1 MDGALAQHALH
12 RPGPRTA
19 QEYLG
24 FVESVHDLE
33 RCAQA
38 DSESRGTGC
47 VLISKYPILRSSHHL
62 LPSPHGELAP
72 AIHAT
77 LDVYGVEVDVV
88 VAHNGQEED
97 PLDRELQSKELG
109 RIMGSRWPTP
119 TIFLGEP

>member
-1 MDGALAQHALH
+1 M
-12 RPGPRTA
+12 
-19 QEYLG
+19 
-24 FVESVHDLE
+24 LE
-33 RCAQA
+33 
-38 DSESRGTGC
+38 TGC

-109 RIMGSRWPTP
+109 RIMVSRWPTP
-119 TIFLGEP
+119 TIFLGEVQTLLVQTAGIRLTNVPT

>member
-1 MDGALAQHALH
+1 MRMRLVSMHGDSLL
-12 RPGPRTA
+12 
-19 QEYLG
+19 
-24 FVESVHDLE
+24 LE
-33 RCAQA
+33 
-38 DSESRGTGC
+38 TGC

-109 RIMGSRWPTP
+109 RIMVSRWPTP
-119 TIFLGEP
+119 TIFLGEVQTLLVQTAGIRLTNVPT